1 MSLTLSDIEQAWE
14 LKDPDLVNYI
24 VALAKQEDPEPEQ
37 PLRDEALTFDRFLKT
52 IFNWDFS
59 QKSPEEQKSYRIE
72 QLRLLESDDAEVAL
86 PERLKLHK
94 IILLLWSDN
103 SHYARAVLIDVIRN
117 VPLVYG
123 PWRALKHIYKASEL
137 NNDYQLLAEIS
148 ARCDANFSSHLSTP
162 TMIYMRR
169 RAWRYLRKLGESLPV
184 CYADAAVH
192 FLAAYPEMTNWHHT
206 WVANHIFYHESKK
219 YGSNSFGGYIP
230 DASNLLKNRAFAEL
244 WQRSPEPLLRL
255 LSLARNEKIRKF
267 ACDALKQDF
276 KVILREVEPAWII
289 SLASLPDSSKAL
301 DNFIVWLLKNSPKL
315 EQHQLH
321 ELQLHKVV
329 ISLLESTDSSA
340 QQYAIAYVKSH
351 ARDLSLSE
359 LRRLAFSHNAKLV
372 KLVQLLISERHPRN
386 DIGLEVWGEL
396 LEKNQYQNFATKA
409 LREHFGRKE
418 LTTEWFQQRLINTTE
433 SSFQFVKNNL
443 LELHPL
449 KELGIGYFQ
458 TIAEQLDPEQEQ
470 AYAVTDFILKN
481 MSQMD
486 ISKLSIVFIQAAL
499 LNPLFAD
506 QMIDWIE
513 NSTIKADRLPLDYY
527 QALVYEPDWKCHS
540 FITALTKSNKQWA
553 QGLDFNESLAEQVR
567 EWLADV
573 RRFSPADLGFEW
585 LMMLINREEADYHN
599 FAVDLMIKAFLPADF
614 ATQDDGDK
622 NISNIHKISEEKI
635 SDIDKSVDLE
645 QKTYLFTGKLKT
657 MTRKEAQTIV
667 SNANGLNNKAVN
679 GKLNFLIIGDEGSPM
694 YGNGRKGSK
703 QVKAEALM
711 EKGADLNI
719 ISETAFLQKMAG
731 EEREFSEDSINEGCQ
746 NLWAMV
752 IDKPD
757 TPMSKFAIQ
766 YIRHH
771 HLDIC
776 LKLTDRPVDPGAE
789 IPSSFATFEQ
799 FKPFF
804 QHKQRSLRQL
814 ALEFAHYEFAAWQPP
829 SADLIELCESKYS
842 DIREFMSEALLAEPE
857 AENKRY
863 LIDAS
868 QLKVSAVM
876 SFCESKKA
884 ETRQLGMQIIQKHE
898 KFQLPESLFQLTESP
913 DRELR
918 SFVVRILWSLYHHYS
933 TTSHWQPTLPVMG
946 NMRKKDQNK
955 QQIAQNNLGNGLPE
969 RPKNLPADSHALQ
982 QLLRRWL
989 YELPP
994 GRLAADRMNTGLK
1007 PLSASAAKKALIETF
1022 RDIALDD
1029 IEFAHMVLPLF
1040 ESFTQ
1045 SLGAMEQAACLVAVT
1060 RIYHVHPTVEVAA

>member
-1 MSLTLSDIEQAWE
+1 MPLTLSDIEQAWE
-14 LKDPDLVNYI
+14 LKDPDLVDYI
-24 VALAKQEDPEPEQ
+24 VALANQDDPEPEQ
-37 PLRDEALTFDRFLKT
+37 PIRDEALTFDRFLRT
-52 IFNWDFS
+52 IFSFEFRL
-59 QKSPEEQKSYRIE
+59 KTPEEQKSYRIE
-72 QLRLLESDDAEVAL
+72 QLRLLEANDAEVSL

-103 SHYARAVLIDVIRN
+103 SHYARSVLIDVIRN

-137 NNDYQLLAEIS
+137 TNDYQILAEIS
-148 ARCDANFSSHLSTP
+148 ARCDASHASGLSTP

-184 CYADAAVH
+184 CYPDAAVH

-206 WVANHIFYHESKK
+206 WVANHIFYHEGKS
-219 YGSNSFGGYIP
+219 YSSNSFGGHIP
-230 DASNLLKNRAFAEL
+230 DANNLLKNRAFVET

-255 LSLARNEKIRKF
+255 LSLAQSEKIRKF

-276 KVILREVEPAWII
+276 KVVLRDVDPSWIL
-289 SLASLPDSSKAL
+289 SLASLPASSKSL

-315 EQHQLH
+315 EQHQFHDLKLH
-321 ELQLHKVV
+321 EVV
-329 ISLLESTDSSA
+329 ISLLESEDAIA

-351 ARDLSLSE
+351 SRDLPLSE
-359 LRRLAFSHNAKLV
+359 LRRLAFRNNKSII
-372 KLVQLLISERHPRN
+372 KLVQLLISERHPRD
-386 DIGLEVWGEL
+386 DIGLETWGEL
-396 LEKNQYQNFATKA
+396 LEKNQHQEFAAKA
-409 LREHFGRKE
+409 LREYFGRKE
-418 LTTEWFQQRLINTTE
+418 LTAEWFQQRLVNTTD
-433 SSFQFVKNNL
+433 SSLQFVKKNL

-458 TIAEQLDPEQEQ
+458 TIAEQLEPEHEN
-470 AYAVTDFILKN
+470 AYEVAEFIIKN
-481 MSQMD
+481 MRHMD
-486 ISKLSIVFIQAAL
+486 VSKLSIEFTQTAL
-499 LNPLFAD
+499 LNPLFVD
-506 QMIDWIE
+506 QIIEWIE
-513 NSTIKADRLPLDYY
+513 SNTIKADSLPLDYY
-527 QALVYEPDWKCHS
+527 QALVYEPDWNRHPFVK
-540 FITALTKSNKQWA
+540 TLKKSNKNWA
-553 QGLDFNESLAEQVR
+553 QHLDFNEYLAEQVR

-585 LMMLINREEADYHN
+585 LMILINREEADYHN

-614 ATQDDGDK
+614 AAQDETVNATEDQSTSIDK
-622 NISNIHKISEEKI
+622 NI
-635 SDIDKSVDLE
+635 DLE

-667 SNANGLNNKAVN
+667 SDANGINSKAVN
-679 GKLNFLIIGDEGSPM
+679 GKLNFLVIGDEGSPM

-703 QVKAEALM
+703 QIKAETLI
-711 EKGADLNI
+711 EKGADLKI

-731 EEREFSEDSINEGCQ
+731 EEREFSEDSVIEGCQ
-746 NLWAMV
+746 NLWAMAM
-752 IDKPD
+752 DKPD
-757 TPMSKFAIQ
+757 TPISKFAIQ

-771 HLDIC
+771 HPDIC

-789 IPSSFATFEQ
+789 IPASFATFEQ
-799 FKPFF
+799 FKAFF
-804 QHKQRSLRQL
+804 QHKHIPLRQL
-814 ALEFAHYEFAAWQPP
+814 ALEFARYEFTAWQPP

-842 DIREFMSEALLAEPE
+842 EVREFVSEALLADPE
-857 AENKRY
+857 ADNKRY

-868 QLKVSAVM
+868 QLEPSAVY
-876 SFCESKKA
+876 SFCESKKP

-898 KFQLPESLFQLTESP
+898 KFQQPESLFQLTESP

-918 SFVVRILWSLYHHYS
+918 SFVVRILWSLYHRYS
-933 TTSHWQPTLPVMG
+933 TTSHWQPTLAVMG
-946 NMRKKDQNK
+946 SMRKKDKDK
-955 QQIAQNNLGNGLPE
+955 QEEMQKNLGKGLPE
-969 RPKNLPADSHALQ
+969 RPESLPANTDALQ

-994 GRLAADRMNTGLK
+994 GRLAADRINTGLK

-1029 IEFAHMVLPLF
+1029 VEFAKMILPLF
-1040 ESFTQ
+1040 ENFTK
-1045 SLGAMEQAACLVAVT
+1045 SRGAMEQAACLVAVT
-1060 RIYHVHPTVEVAA
+1060 RILHTHPKLKEIA